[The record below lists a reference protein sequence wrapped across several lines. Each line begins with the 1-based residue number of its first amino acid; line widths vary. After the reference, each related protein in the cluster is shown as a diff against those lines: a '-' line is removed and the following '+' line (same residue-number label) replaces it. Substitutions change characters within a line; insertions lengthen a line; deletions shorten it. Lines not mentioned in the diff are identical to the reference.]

1 MNKAIICGRVTADV
15 DVKLTGSNKKVCRFT
30 LAVDDGKDAN
40 GERRTQYIDCVAWER
55 SAEFMER
62 YVRKGVRILV
72 EGRLNKSSYERD
84 GVKHYQT
91 SVIVDHIE
99 FADGANQTQN
109 DTYSAPTQNRAQNAQ
124 KEPSQP
130 SWANDFQINDSD
142 LPF

>member
-15 DVKLTGSNKKVCRFT
+15 EVKLTGSNKKVRSFS

-72 EGRLNKSSYERD
+72 EGRLNKQTYERD
-84 GVKHYQT
+84 RVKHHPT
-91 SVIVDHIE
+91 SVVVDRIE

>member
-1 MNKAIICGRVTADV
+1 MNKAIICGRVTAEV
-15 DVKLTGSNKKVCRFT
+15 DVRLTQAGKKVCSFS
-30 LAVDDGKDAN
+30 LAVDDGKDTN

-72 EGRLNKSSYERD
+72 EGRLNKQTYERD
-84 GVKHYQT
+84 GVKHYPT
-91 SVIVDHIE
+91 SVVVDRIE

-109 DTYSAPTQNRAQNAQ
+109 EYSSIPTQNRAQNAQ

-130 SWANDFQINDSD
+130 SWANGFEINDSD

>member
-15 DVKLTGSNKKVCRFT
+15 DVRLTQAGKKVCSFS

-62 YVRKGVRILV
+62 YVRKGLRILV
-72 EGRLNKSSYERD
+72 EGRLNKQTYERD
-84 GVKHYQT
+84 GVKHYPT
-91 SVIVDHIE
+91 SVVVDRIE

-109 DTYSAPTQNRAQNAQ
+109 EYSSIPTQNRAQNAQ

-130 SWANDFQINDSD
+130 SWANGFEINDAD

>member
-1 MNKAIICGRVTADV
+1 MNKAIICGRVTAEV
-15 DVKLTGSNKKVCRFT
+15 DVKLTQAGKKVCRFT

-72 EGRLNKSSYERD
+72 EGRLNKQTYERD

-91 SVIVDHIE
+91 SVIVDRIE

-130 SWANDFQINDSD
+130 SWANGIEINDSD